1 LKVTPVHVRNGVMKA
16 RTLDPSSIVSSR
28 PSAPIVTRI
37 ARDAGGRREKTKQ
50 ANRSA
55 IIEAARQVFAELGY
69 EATTV
74 RDIIR
79 RTELASGTFYNY
91 FKSKEEL
98 YQALHDDG
106 VQRFR
111 PLLHA
116 ARQEAGIDVAR
127 FLELACTAY
136 FIFLQESHP
145 AGSALVSRDDITR
158 VRFDTPESAALFNQ
172 LKAYLQDYEAAGQL
186 PHTDVG
192 LLTAASIGMA
202 QEIGNYL
209 LAGKVADAQ
218 AAAQFCTGLILK
230 GVRGAGV
237 GP

>member
-1 LKVTPVHVRNGVMKA
+1 MTMTPQTSSQSGSVIAA
-16 RTLDPSSIVSSR
+16 RES
-28 PSAPIVTRI
+28 
-37 ARDAGGRREKTKQ
+37 GGRREKTKL
-50 ANRSA
+50 ANRAA

-79 RTELASGTFYNY
+79 RTDLASGTFYNY

-98 YQALHDDG
+98 YHALHDDG

-111 PLLHA
+111 PMLRA
-116 ARQEAGIDVAR
+116 AREDAGNDVAR
-127 FLELACTAY
+127 FLEFACTAY
-136 FIFLQESHP
+136 FQFLQESHP
-145 AGSALVSRDDITR
+145 AGSMLVGRDDVTR

-172 LKAYLQDYEAAGQL
+172 IKAYLQDYEAAGQL

-192 LLTAASIGMA
+192 LLTAASVGMA

-209 LAGKVADAQ
+209 LGGNVASAADA
-218 AAAQFCTGLILK
+218 ARFCTGLILK
-230 GVRGAGV
+230 GVAGV
-237 GP
+237 GAAR